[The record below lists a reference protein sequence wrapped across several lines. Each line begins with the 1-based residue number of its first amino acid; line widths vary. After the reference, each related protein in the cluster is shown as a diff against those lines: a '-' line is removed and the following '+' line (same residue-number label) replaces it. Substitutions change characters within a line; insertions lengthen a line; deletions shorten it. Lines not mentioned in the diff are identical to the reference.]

1 MIPRDRRLPYPSFVP
16 DKLSSSTPIPALPEN
31 GSLDPAIVAALV
43 KSLELKDGA
52 TASHTWRVV
61 LYTRAIAEA
70 AGIDHDTLAR
80 ITTAAALHDLG
91 KIDIPDDILM
101 KPGKLTKDEFD
112 IIKTHTTIGHDR
124 LLRMGVQDPII
135 LNLVRHHHERV
146 DGTGYPDG
154 LGGDDIPIG
163 ARYFAVV
170 DTFDALTSVRPYR
183 KQIGDDAAKRALD
196 IITSDVESHYAIEAV
211 DLFVKQFE
219 RGALDWI
226 LHYFNDE
233 NPAPHYAGGPGALAN
248 AVKALRGE
256 DGSGDSSR

>member
-1 MIPRDRRLPYPSFVP
+1 MLLPFPVP
-16 DKLSSSTPIPALPEN
+16 DDLPSSVPPLPED

-52 TASHTWRVV
+52 TASHTWRVI

-70 AGIDHDTLAR
+70 AGLDQATLAR
-80 ITTAAALHDLG
+80 LTTAAALHDLG
-91 KIDIPDDILM
+91 KIDIPDHILQ

-112 IIKTHTTIGHDR
+112 VIKTHPAIGHER
-124 LLRMGVQDPII
+124 LVRMGVRDPII

-146 DGTGYPDG
+146 DGAGYPDG
-154 LGGDDIPIG
+154 LAGDDIPVG

-183 KQIGDDAAKRALD
+183 TQVGDDAAKRAID
-196 IITSDVESHYAIEAV
+196 IITKDVESHYSLEAV
-211 DLFVKQFE
+211 DLFVKQYE

-226 LHYFNDE
+226 LHYYNDE
-233 NPAPHYAGGPGALAN
+233 NPAPDYAGGPGALAD
-248 AVKALRGE
+248 AVKRLRGE
-256 DGSGDSSR
+256 DGSNDAGPGTG

>member
-1 MIPRDRRLPYPSFVP
+1 MDDLPSHLPP
-16 DKLSSSTPIPALPEN
+16 LPAD
-31 GSLDPAIVAALV
+31 GALDPAIVAALV

-70 AGIDHDTLAR
+70 AGIDHDGIGR
-80 ITTAAALHDLG
+80 ITVAAALHDVG
-91 KIDIPDDILM
+91 KIDIPDEILQ

-112 IIKTHTTIGHDR
+112 VIKTHAAVGHDR
-124 LLRMGVQDPII
+124 LTRMGVRDPVV

-146 DGTGYPDG
+146 DGGGYPDG
-154 LGGDDIPIG
+154 LSGDEIPIG

-183 KQIGDDAAKRALD
+183 TQVGDDAAKRAIE
-196 IITSDVESHYAIEAV
+196 IITKDVDSHYAVEAV

-233 NPAPHYAGGPGALAN
+233 NPAPDYAGGPSALAD
-248 AVKALRGE
+248 AVKRLRGE
-256 DGSGDSSR
+256 DEPLNSASE

>member
-1 MIPRDRRLPYPSFVP
+1 VADE
-16 DKLSSSTPIPALPEN
+16 LSSSTPIPPLPEN

-70 AGIDHDTLAR
+70 AGIDHDTMAR
-80 ITTAAALHDLG
+80 ITTGAALHDLG
-91 KIDIPDDILM
+91 KVDIPDAILQ
-101 KPGKLTKDEFD
+101 KPGKLTTEEFD
-112 IIKTHTTIGHDR
+112 IIKTHSAVGHER
-124 LLRMGVQDPII
+124 LIRMGVQDPII

-146 DGTGYPDG
+146 DGAGYPDG
-154 LGGDDIPIG
+154 LRGDEIPIG

-183 KQIGDDAAKRALD
+183 TQVGADAAKRAIE
-196 IITSDVESHYAIEAV
+196 IITNDVESHYAIEAV
-211 DLFVKQFE
+211 DLFVKQYE
-219 RGALDWI
+219 LGALDWI
-226 LHYFNDE
+226 LHYYNDE
-233 NPAPHYAGGPGALAN
+233 NPAPDYAGGPSALAD

-256 DGSGDSSR
+256 DASSDERP

>member
-1 MIPRDRRLPYPSFVP
+1 MPEE
-16 DKLSSSTPIPALPEN
+16 LSSSTPIPPIPPD

-70 AGIDHDTLAR
+70 AGIDHETMAR
-80 ITTAAALHDLG
+80 ITTGAALHDLG
-91 KIDIPDDILM
+91 KIEIPDEILQ
-101 KPGKLTKDEFD
+101 KPGKLTPEEFE
-112 IIKTHTTIGHDR
+112 IIKTHAPLGHER
-124 LLRMGVQDPII
+124 LVRMGVKDPIV

-146 DGTGYPDG
+146 DGSGYPDG
-154 LGGDDIPIG
+154 LAGDDIPIG

-183 KQIGDDAAKRALD
+183 TQIGEGAARRAIE
-196 IITSDVESHYAIEAV
+196 IITNDVGSHYAPEAV
-211 DLFVKQFE
+211 DLFVQQYE

-233 NPAPHYAGGPGALAN
+233 NPAPDYAGGPGALAD
-248 AVKALRGE
+248 AAKALRG
-256 DGSGDSSR
+256 DDAR